1 MLIIRGHINEMEKE
15 GRDEEIYYRAAPK
28 DGPITIN
35 NVLTYESNEP
45 LIIKEENGKYLVEGD
60 VKLRVINSITFCLN
74 EWSIKG

>member
-1 MLIIRGHINEMEKE
+1 MGTSTDGE
-15 GRDEEIYYRAAPK
+15 GRQSDEEEIYYRAAPK

-45 LIIKEENGKYLVEGD
+45 LIIKEERKYLVEGD
-60 VKLRVINSITFCLN
+60 GKLRVINSITFCLN